1 MLKIG
6 DNTIINRGC
15 VLDRRGTLKIGCNV
29 NISPNVSIYTAGH
42 KINDDFFNGYKK
54 GVVIEDFVWLGTGAM
69 IMPGVKI
76 GEGAVILPGSV
87 VINDVLPF
95 EVVGGVPAVFKARRN
110 SNINYCL
117 SWRSYFM

>member
-15 VLDRRGTLKIGCNV
+15 VLDRRGTLQIGCNV

-42 KINDDFFNGYKK
+42 KINDDFFNGYKE

-69 IMPGVKI
+69 VMPGVKI
-76 GEGAVILPGSV
+76 GKGAVVLPGSV
-87 VINDVLPF
+87 VVNDVLPMQI
-95 EVVGGVPAVFKARRN
+95 VGGAPAQIYGERKSALKYSLN
-110 SNINYCL
+110 
-117 SWRSYFM
+117 WRPYFM